1 LVFTFM
7 VAVVDEAAAQRR
19 GTKKR
24 RTREDTSEQTSRSR
38 SSRSDEYQT
47 PSFTD
52 KLNYEIK
59 PGNLFIGNITFLSLK
74 ANAGYNINKTFST
87 GLGGKYYY
95 EWQSGF
101 GGVSDYGGFLYARG
115 KITREIYLL
124 AEYNLLSLGPL
135 AGFPNSRRTS
145 ITYPAAGFGYTRPGI
160 DWSSGLEF
168 LIIFSEEG
176 RNALQLPFEYWITFS
191 YNF

>member
-1 LVFTFM
+1 M
-7 VAVVDEAAAQRR
+7 IAVVDEASAQRR

-24 RTREDTSEQTSRSR
+24 RTREDTSEQNSRSSR

-59 PGNLFIGNITFLSLK
+59 PGNLFIGNVTFLSLK

-87 GLGGKYYY
+87 GVGGKYFY

-101 GGVSDYGGFLYARG
+101 GGISDYGTFLYARG
-115 KITREIYLL
+115 KITQEIYLL
-124 AEYNLLSLGPL
+124 AEYNLLSLGPIPTL
-135 AGFPNSRRTS
+135 PSSRRSS
-145 ITYPAAGFGYTRPGI
+145 ITYPAAGFGYIRPGI